1 MIQDDNDVLNEELIS
16 EWVSE
21 VIHRE
26 VSKPDGDV
34 DLELIDECEKTL
46 SCLNDG
52 SGLSEE
58 ELKKRLEKI
67 TGKSSCQAAS
77 VHKRRAKS
85 IRRIA
90 LAAACMVVVMLI
102 GMMVTYATLPSV
114 KNYVHEVLADKI
126 GHHTDMD
133 GFTFIYNGNVTN
145 YSTVDELL
153 HSAELQEMNVILPD
167 GLPSEMAL
175 SKLELVKNEGASRII
190 VAFSDTSVSMTINVG
205 SSVDISDLAASS
217 ENTVYNGIASY
228 ISEENGICRSVTV
241 YGSNVYYI
249 TSNSKD
255 KIKTILSCMKP
266 ED

>member
-16 EWVSE
+16 EWICE

-26 VSKPDGDV
+26 VSKPDDEV

-46 SCLNDG
+46 VCLNDG
-52 SGLSEE
+52 SGVSEE

-67 TGKSSCQAAS
+67 MKKSDYRADS
-77 VHKRRAKS
+77 VHKLRTKS
-85 IRRIA
+85 IRRVA
-90 LAAACMVVVMLI
+90 LAAACLVVVMLI
-102 GMMVTYATLPSV
+102 GMITTYAFVPSV
-114 KNYVHEVLADKI
+114 KNYIYEVMAGKT
-126 GHHTDMD
+126 GHHTDMA
-133 GFTFIYNGNVTN
+133 GVTFIYNGTFTN

-153 HSAELQEMNVILPD
+153 HSTELQEMNLILPD

-175 SKLELVKNEGASRII
+175 SELEIVKNESATEITVFFADKSISMEIENCSII
-190 VAFSDTSVSMTINVG
+190 
-205 SSVDISDLAASS
+205 DIDEVITRS
-217 ENTVYNGIASY
+217 EVTVYNGITSY
-228 ISEENGICRSVTV
+228 ISEENGVYSSITV

-255 KIKTILSCMKP
+255 KITTILSCMKP

>member
-1 MIQDDNDVLNEELIS
+1 MIRDNNDSFNEELIS
-16 EWVSE
+16 EWICE

-26 VSKPDGDV
+26 VSKPDDEA

-67 TGKSSCQAAS
+67 MNKSDDRAAS
-77 VHKRRAKS
+77 VHKLRTKS
-85 IRRIA
+85 IRRVA
-90 LAAACMVVVMLI
+90 LAVACLVVVMI
-102 GMMVTYATLPSV
+102 VGMITAYAFVPSA
-114 KNYVHEVLADKI
+114 KNYVQEVMAGKI

-133 GFTFIYNGNVTN
+133 GVTFIYNGNVTD

-153 HSAELQEMNVILPD
+153 HSTELQEMNVILPN

-175 SKLELVKNEGASRII
+175 SKLEIVKNERASKIT
-190 VAFSDTSVSMTINVG
+190 VFFSDTSISMAIKVG
-205 SSVDISDLAASS
+205 SVIDINEVITRS
-217 ENTVYNGIASY
+217 EETVYNGITSY
-228 ISEENGICRSVTV
+228 ISEVNGVYSSITV

-249 TSNSKD
+249 TSSSKD

>member
-16 EWVSE
+16 EWICE

-26 VSKPDGDV
+26 VSKPDDEA

-52 SGLSEE
+52 SGVSEE

-67 TGKSSCQAAS
+67 MNKSDDRAAS
-77 VHKRRAKS
+77 VHKLRTKS
-85 IRRIA
+85 IRRVA
-90 LAAACMVVVMLI
+90 LAAACIVVVMI
-102 GMMVTYATLPSV
+102 FGMITAYAFVPSA
-114 KNYVHEVLADKI
+114 KNYVQEVMAGKI

-133 GFTFIYNGNVTN
+133 GLTFIYNGNVTN

-153 HSAELQEMNVILPD
+153 HAAELPEMNLILPE

-175 SKLELVKNEGASRII
+175 SSLEIMKNGSASEIT
-190 VAFSDTSVSMTINVG
+190 VFFSDSSISMGIEVGNTI
-205 SSVDISDLAASS
+205 DINEVITCS
-217 ENTVYNGIASY
+217 EVTLYNGIASY
-228 ISEENGICRSVTV
+228 IVEESGVYRSVTA

-249 TSNSKD
+249 TSDSKD